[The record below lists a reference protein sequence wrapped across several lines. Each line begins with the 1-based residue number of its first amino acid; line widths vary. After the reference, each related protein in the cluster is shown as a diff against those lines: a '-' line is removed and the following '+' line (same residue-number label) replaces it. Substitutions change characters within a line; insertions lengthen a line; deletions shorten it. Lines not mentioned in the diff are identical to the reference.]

1 MAEKLIQVMK
11 CIINNILKEGN
22 VPQDWKRSRVTL
34 IHKGG
39 GKAKEEIENYRLI
52 SIVNIL
58 TKVFGTIINEKLTSL
73 AEQSMG

>member
-1 MAEKLIQVMK
+1 MLKQVLYKMFRT
-11 CIINNILKEGN
+11 ILEEEE

-52 SIVNIL
+52 SREYFD
-58 TKVFGTIINEKLTSL
+58 KGF
-73 AEQSMG
+73 